1 VHKEPW
7 LPDRVTEIAM
17 FPLGSVLL
25 PHMPLPLRVFEPR
38 YLAMLGDILGDEP
51 SEFGVTL
58 IERGQEVGGG
68 DVRTDIGTVAQI
80 GSLDTSGES
89 ILLIAQ
95 GVRRIRVDRWLDDAP
110 YPRAEVTDLPD
121 PEWSDDLAP
130 LLERA
135 DRLVRRLLKLAEEAG
150 EELPWPPDI
159 GLDDD
164 PAAAAWQLAAIA
176 PFGPLDQLD
185 LLRSTSIERLL
196 SRTIDLAGEAEPLYG
211 A

>member
-1 VHKEPW
+1 
-7 LPDRVTEIAM
+7 M

-38 YLAMLGDILGDEP
+38 YMAMLRDILGDEP
-51 SEFGVTL
+51 AEFGVTL

-95 GVRRIRVDRWLDDAP
+95 GVRRFRVEKWLDDAP
-110 YPRAEVTDLPD
+110 YPRADVSDLPD
-121 PEWSDDLAP
+121 TEWSDDLAP
-130 LLERA
+130 TLERA
-135 DRLVRRLLKLAEEAG
+135 DGVVRRVLKLAEEAG
-150 EELPWPPDI
+150 EEVRWPADI
-159 GLDDD
+159 VLDDD

-185 LLRSTSIERLL
+185 LLRSLSIERLL
-196 SRTIDLAGEAEPLYG
+196 TRTIDLAEDAETLYG
-211 A
+211 V

>member
-1 VHKEPW
+1 MNA
-7 LPDRVTEIAM
+7 LPM

-38 YLAMLGDILGDEP
+38 YLAMLRDILADEP

-110 YPRAEVTDLPD
+110 YPRAEVSDLPD
-121 PEWSDDLAP
+121 PEWSEDLAP
-130 LLERA
+130 MLERA
-135 DRLVRRLLKLAEEAG
+135 DRLVRSVLKLAEETGA
-150 EELPWPPDI
+150 ELRWPPDI

-196 SRTIDLAGEAEPLYG
+196 SRTIDLAEDAHTIYS

>member
-1 VHKEPW
+1 
-7 LPDRVTEIAM
+7 M

-38 YLAMLGDILGDEP
+38 YLALLRDILADEP

-68 DVRTDIGTVAQI
+68 DVRTDIGTVAQV
-80 GSLDTSGES
+80 GSLDTSGEA

-95 GVRRIRVDRWLDDAP
+95 GVRRIRVERWLDDAP
-110 YPRAEVTDLPD
+110 YPRAEVVDLPE
-121 PEWSDDLAP
+121 PAWDDALAP
-130 LLERA
+130 LLVRA
-135 DRLVRRLLKLAEEAG
+135 DRTVRSLLKLAEEAG
-150 EELPWPPDI
+150 AELRWPPDI

-196 SRTIDLAGEAEPLYG
+196 SRTLDLAEDAVTLYEA
-211 A
+211 

>member
-1 VHKEPW
+1 MTQIP
-7 LPDRVTEIAM
+7 M

-38 YLAMLGDILGDEP
+38 YLSMLRDILGDEP
-51 SEFGVTL
+51 AEFGVTL

-68 DVRTDIGTVAQI
+68 DVRTDI
-80 GSLDTSGES
+80 DS

-95 GVRRIRVDRWLDDAP
+95 GVRRVRVDTWLDDAP

-121 PEWSDDLAP
+121 PEWSDELAP
-130 LLERA
+130 MLARA
-135 DRLVRRLLKLAEEAG
+135 DLLVRRVLKIAEEAG
-150 EELPWPPDI
+150 EELRWPPDI
-159 GLDDD
+159 VLDDD

-185 LLRSTSIERLL
+185 LLRSASIERLL
-196 SRTIDLAGEAEPLYG
+196 SRTIDLVDDAETLYR